1 MLSLGNENIYRIT
14 SNIQYQ
20 VMFDMVDVGG
30 ERAYASY
37 STFGVADEI
46 TNYTLTLSGYSGT
59 AGNWDLN
66 ARYVYKLF
74 N

>member
-1 MLSLGNENIYRIT
+1 
-14 SNIQYQ
+14 
-20 VMFDMVDVGG
+20 MFDMVDVGG

-59 AGNWDLN
+59 AGN
-66 ARYVYKLF
+66 
-74 N
+74 